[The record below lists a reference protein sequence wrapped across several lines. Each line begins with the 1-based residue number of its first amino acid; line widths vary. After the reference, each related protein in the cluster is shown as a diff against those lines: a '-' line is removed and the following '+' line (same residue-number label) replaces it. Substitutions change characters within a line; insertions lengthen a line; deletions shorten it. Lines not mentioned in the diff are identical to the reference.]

1 MIERFLGV
9 NPFHLLSQNRLKPE
23 KKHLEEKQM
32 AEHAFLLNS
41 AGPNSGFSPLSQ
53 DTVFFSAAAK
63 KKAQTQKAGKQQA
76 TKTAN
81 PFQQVNPDKP
91 VNLLKP
97 SALKPGDTIALVAPA
112 TPLSKKEIDAQAR
125 YLRKQG
131 FKVVNYTSSKRYNSH
146 YLSDTDEKRAAAI
159 NRAFANPKVK
169 GVFCVQGGGGTY
181 RPNFIN
187 ALDFKTI
194 AKNPKIL
201 TGFSD
206 ITFLHHALHKKTG
219 LVTIHGSFPSN
230 EKNRKADT
238 QTFWAMLATQNPE
251 VSPKPIEA
259 GEHYTCLKAGEVT
272 GAILG
277 GNLSLLA
284 ATIGTPFEPDWN
296 GKILFLE
303 DWNDDFENTDRLMSQ
318 LAQRGVFHQI
328 KGLIL
333 GEFVYVPKKEGEYG
347 LKWSEFIS
355 DVTEIA
361 QKEGI
366 PIGYNFPIGHGNN
379 NRPIPMGVQAHFNST
394 TGTLTFLES
403 PVK

>member
-1 MIERFLGV
+1 MIERLWGGNLFQRL
-9 NPFHLLSQNRLKPE
+9 HQKHLKPDV
-23 KKHLEEKQM
+23 KQKVD
-32 AEHAFLLNS
+32 HRIPDHPFSLNS
-41 AGPNSGFSPLSQ
+41 VGLNAGLAPLNQ
-53 DTVFFSAAAK
+53 DTIFFSAVSK
-63 KKAQTQKAGKQQA
+63 QKAQTQKTGKQQA
-76 TKTAN
+76 TKAAN

-91 VNLLKP
+91 VNLLKAP
-97 SALKPGDTIALVAPA
+97 ALKPGDTIALVAPA

-131 FKVVNYTSSKRYNSH
+131 FKVLNYTSSKRYNSH

-169 GVFCVQGGGGTY
+169 AVFCVQGGGGTY

-219 LVTIHGSFPSN
+219 LVTIHSSFPSN
-230 EKNRKADT
+230 EKSRKTDT

-251 VSPKPIEA
+251 MVPKPIEA
-259 GEHYTCLKAGEVT
+259 GEYYTCLKEGEVT
-272 GAILG
+272 GPILG

-284 ATIGTPFEPDWN
+284 ATIGTPFEPDWQ

-333 GEFVYVPKKEGEYG
+333 GEFVYVPKTEGEYG

-366 PIGYNFPIGHGNN
+366 PIGYNFPIGHGDN

-394 TGTLTFLES
+394 TGTLSFLES